1 MSCDIGMALN
11 GVLISSTF
19 CFVKKNHLCL
29 HMLLSP
35 IFNSLIMFYL
45 LCVSLQVLFAHF
57 FCLFFHCTC
66 LILAHR
72 KYLIHFF
79 CKFLLHFFPLI
90 FKKIDFFYV
99 SFLELFQNFIL
110 VFCHVAFEDCL
121 PLSKFF
127 QMFLPIVICCA
138 TPSFFDFAFV
148 LLHNIEL
155 CMPLTFFLLLSKIS
169 LLPFFLFLKCCKHKN
184 FVV

>member
-1 MSCDIGMALN
+1 MSLYK
-11 GVLISSTF
+11 F
-19 CFVKKNHLCL
+19 CL
-29 HMLLSP
+29 HIFFAFFSIALVLSLLIGN
-35 IFNSLIMFYL
+35 IFFI
-45 LCVSLQVLFAHF
+45 
-57 FCLFFHCTC
+57 
-66 LILAHR
+66 
-72 KYLIHFF
+72 FF

-90 FKKIDFFYV
+90 LKKIDFFYV

-121 PLSKFF
+121 PFSKLF